1 VPRRFST
8 LCTRIKAIVANSD
21 TVAQQCFASKE
32 MMMTI
37 DSVRRFVRRRRFQW
51 VLPAIL
57 CLLALGLVGYIAV
70 VPVYVAA
77 PQMGEAS
84 WFVLT
89 DQAVSSETAP
99 ETLNAQAKGVATAAL
114 RAESPRPRK

>member
-1 VPRRFST
+1 M
-8 LCTRIKAIVANSD
+8 I
-21 TVAQQCFASKE
+21 
-32 MMMTI
+32 MTT

-51 VLPAIL
+51 VLPAVL

-77 PQMGEAS
+77 PTMGEAS

-89 DQAVSSETAP
+89 DQAVGSETVP
-99 ETLNAQAKGVATAAL
+99 ETLNAQTKGVATAAL
-114 RAESPRPRK
+114 RAESARPRK

>member
-1 VPRRFST
+1 
-8 LCTRIKAIVANSD
+8 
-21 TVAQQCFASKE
+21 
-32 MMMTI
+32 MTT
-37 DSVRRFVRRRRFQW
+37 DSARRFVRRRGLQW

-77 PQMGEAS
+77 PKMDEVS

-89 DQAVSSETAP
+89 DQAVSSEAVP
-99 ETLNAQAKGVATAAL
+99 EALNSQAKRVATVAL
-114 RAESPRPRK
+114 PPELPTARK

>member
-1 VPRRFST
+1 
-8 LCTRIKAIVANSD
+8 
-21 TVAQQCFASKE
+21 
-32 MMMTI
+32 MMMTT
-37 DSVRRFVRRRRFQW
+37 DSVRRFIRRRRRFVW

-77 PQMGEAS
+77 PTMGEAS

-89 DQAVSSETAP
+89 DQAVNSETAP
-99 ETLNAQAKGVATAAL
+99 EALNAQAKGVATAAL
-114 RAESPRPRK
+114 RAESPRPPK